1 MELISTDDYFILQ
14 HLQRSE
20 TSLWV
25 CRKTGK
31 FSVRPPWDLAEQENP
46 ECLGLV
52 WGLYGKL
59 DIHPDVCQRLVLV
72 RRCDRVGEIP
82 GPRLRRHAIYRVGDV
97 VLLPLVPPHLVPGD
111 VPLSQQLG
119 LKACPKHHG
128 GIEFIP
134 EFSTFNL
141 TNLT

>member
-1 MELISTDDYFILQ
+1 MPSKYHKSKMKIFQ
-14 HLQRSE
+14 
-20 TSLWV
+20 
-25 CRKTGK
+25 K
-31 FSVRPPWDLAEQENP
+31 FTVEFGPFRDLAEQENP

-97 VLLPLVPPHLVPGD
+97 VLLPLVPPNLVPGD

-128 GIEFIP
+128 GVYSKVHVLHSVENSKIYSHLEII
-134 EFSTFNL
+134 S
-141 TNLT
+141 

>member
-1 MELISTDDYFILQ
+1 MGVSKNCKVFCSSTLVSLNLINFVKIFQKFIVEFGPF
-14 HLQRSE
+14 R
-20 TSLWV
+20 
-25 CRKTGK
+25 
-31 FSVRPPWDLAEQENP
+31 DLAEQENP

-97 VLLPLVPPHLVPGD
+97 VLLPLVPPNLVPGD

-128 GIEFIP
+128 GVYYSI
-134 EFSTFNL
+134 SVTQCGK
-141 TNLT
+141 

>member
-1 MELISTDDYFILQ
+1 MRQVCGCVEKPQNFQFVLLGKSKALISIEIF
-14 HLQRSE
+14 H
-20 TSLWV
+20 
-25 CRKTGK
+25 K
-31 FSVRPPWDLAEQENP
+31 FLLEFDHYRDLAEQENP

-72 RRCDRVGEIP
+72 RRCDRVGEVP

-97 VLLPLVPPHLVPGD
+97 VLLPLVPPNLVPGD

-128 GIEFIP
+128 GV
-134 EFSTFNL
+134 
-141 TNLT
+141 